1 MGLREW
7 NECPQCGSESVGGN
21 RCEINHCN
29 ACHKFLWNTKDRCHW
44 CKSTDIKHDPARPMT
59 CGDCDWEGDP
69 YDSLCEEY
77 VEDEVDGDEEN
88 E

>member
-29 ACHKFLWNTKDRCHW
+29 ECHRFAFNTREMCFW
-44 CKSTDIKHDPARPMT
+44 CKGTDITHDPARPMT

-69 YDSLCEEY
+69 YDSLCEEW
-77 VEDEVDGDEEN
+77 VDDDEEN
-88 E
+88 DEDE

>member
-7 NECPQCGSESVGGN
+7 NECPQCGSDSVGGN

-29 ACHKFLWNTKDRCHW
+29 DCRKSLWNTKESCHW
-44 CKSTDIKHDPARPMT
+44 CNSTNITHEPARLMT
-59 CGDCDWEGDP
+59 CGECDWEGNP
-69 YDSLCEEY
+69 YDSLCEQW
-77 VEDEVDGDEEN
+77 VDEEDKN